1 MKTFVWISFDLG
13 IKGDDEG
20 GGITCSVP
28 IVQLVPLGS
37 RFDRKELEIYEQTL
51 AN

>member
-28 IVQLVPLGS
+28 IVPLGS